1 MLSMN
6 ATSIAPPM
14 IAPPMLM
21 IAGGRPLAN
30 VVTSPVSGSTREIL
44 PAAPSVTY
52 SAPSGPTVLPLALSK
67 PVSSPVTSS
76 VAVGPW
82 HGRRPLAADAVITAT
97 RAAAKKSTIPMRT
110 NFVTR
115 IAGFRASARV
125 FWLLMI

>member
-1 MLSMN
+1 IPSTWLPPTSGLTRVTSAYAMLSMN

-21 IAGGRPLAN
+21 IAVGRPLAN

-44 PAAPSVTY
+44 PTAPSVTY
-52 SAPSGPTVLPLALSK
+52 SAPSGPTVLPLALSR

-82 HGRRPLAADAVITAT
+82 HGRRQHQHNTDAD
-97 RAAAKKSTIPMRT
+97 
-110 NFVTR
+110 
-115 IAGFRASARV
+115 
-125 FWLLMI
+125 